1 MENKMSESD
10 VTFDEKHSASLFSNE
25 NLSTNLN
32 TDIANSDSDS
42 MSIYINEPELSDDI
56 PEWKGMSMNEIRKGC
71 GIYEYQEHPPIVS
84 SAKHTVLFRLPLSMH
99 EPPKPYPTHKI
110 DKWSH
115 GYVRL
120 PCSAHCFYPVE
131 QRSGDRNCRNRW
143 DMIQEALLRNILSS
157 QQLENAI
164 LSYNQIYAQRWN
176 FAALH
181 HFFSEV
187 LDPEET
193 AVFFKTL
200 MPKIIQLALQLPI
213 LLTGA
218 IPLLKRHTNS
228 FISLS
233 QLQVA
238 SLLANAFFCTFPRRN
253 SSNPQSE
260 YATYP
265 YINFNRLFAA
275 YSEEKH
281 NQCESVMEKIKCL
294 LHYFRRV
301 TAKAPEGVITIERRY
316 IPRENFP
323 KWNIQNQKLPPLHI
337 TSKGT
342 IENEGAGL
350 LQVDFANKY
359 VGGGV
364 LGLGCVQE
372 EIRFV
377 ICPELMVTMLVT
389 EELDDTE
396 ALIVSGIERY
406 SKYEGYSNTFKW
418 KGDFVDETPRD
429 DSCRRMTSIVAID
442 ALYFRQPLLQFKIDN
457 ITRELNK
464 AYVGFVG
471 SDIYKN
477 NLSAIATGNWG
488 CGAFRGN
495 PKLKVL
501 IQLMAAAVAGRSMV
515 YFTFGDT
522 LLRDDVAAM
531 YAHLVQHDIDIARL
545 YSMIS
550 EYHQESAASSDH
562 SDFYCFLYNKSRI
575 KPLNKYFPT
584 NSKNSLADIFAKD
597 MLSQRSK
604 NVALNKDVFNKHL
617 YEMTE
622 EEKIINWLASCDDDS
637 DDNAKLNTKNACNE
651 KTKSNLKEANNVI
664 ESLHFVN
671 DIGENKNQEDKVFGS
686 SPSGDMNEKF
696 WDILAFTQQVSRL
709 MVSEIRRRAS
719 NQSTE
724 TASCAIVKFLE
735 IENSEE
741 SSNGWML
748 LSALNL
754 LAAGDTSLI
763 QAMTAA
769 SVPSTLVKCLY
780 LFFDLPEMNE
790 EEADITDTNSE
801 FTPRE
806 RRILL
811 QKIFVQLLVRLC
823 SHPYP
828 AEELA
833 RKDDLTLLF
842 SAITSWCPQYNIMW
856 RKSAAEVLMTLSRH
870 GLTQNVVAYIHNKG
884 CIALCIDNMQRVPEL
899 APLEVVEMFVTV
911 FCFLKDSSEVSQ
923 TLLDDFRACQG
934 YIFLSEFLLKHAPSR
949 LEQDGRAEAQDA
961 IRNLVLMLASLT
973 MCGHTELKPS
983 QASMGSLFQMLGF
996 TLPQPSNRGG
1006 SVRNIQAFQVLQSV
1020 FIKSNSPLLCC
1031 TILDAISSVYHSD
1044 NANYFILEGQN
1055 TLSQFAE
1062 KIHLKNPEIQEKF
1075 FQLLEF
1081 IVFQLNFVPCKELIS
1096 LSILLKTNNS
1106 ISCCIMCMETLL
1118 NILRHNTIFKDVYRE
1133 VGMLE
1138 VFVTCLHRYATLLKD
1153 KQAAI
1158 DQGLEYTLCPEDERL
1173 GALVME
1179 ALTTLLASNV
1189 QNANV
1194 FRECGGARC
1203 AHNLVPYVDCRY
1215 QALGIVRELILSAG
1229 GDDDMA
1235 TLLGVMHSAPPNALI
1250 LKTHILKSLLA
1261 CLRESHRTRTVFRK
1275 VGGFVYVMSVL
1286 VSLESQLGSQRSEK
1300 SEPCNDFVQRTMQD
1314 ESQLLTLLHVVF
1326 HTISTAM
1333 RFEPANAKFF
1343 HHEICQSSLCD
1354 TLRLLGCFSTQTK
1367 ITEMDM
1373 IPTVNYH
1380 NMLVSL
1386 FTGSVLEPV
1395 FSDDMPKTLG
1405 YACLLLRLL
1414 YDVALDS
1421 FDKPNLANVGIRS
1434 PSHKQNSVEQQRS
1447 FDSPGSSK
1455 RCIINSLNLSPPAPE
1470 PIVVHPGIVVGM
1482 LHLLPSIS
1490 EPSNPQMALALQLY
1504 VAEIVKSLVR
1514 SERNQQVMCEAGMAG
1529 ELLSVGRIALQ
1540 DETHPLH
1547 QPLQYIIE
1555 RLAAQ
1560 SLEPRDLREFLR
1572 LGDPLCCISLD
1583 DIDQSKPRGG
1593 PVPLTR
1599 IKTLVSMTTPKDFRA
1614 HGSCTLPPFVEL
1626 DMSAEGF
1633 ACLYLPSVAPQSTTP
1648 PTVVSADNSVLG
1660 GIGSGDR
1667 LFPPQTGL
1675 TYSTWICVD
1684 KFSDPRTDPHCVRLL
1699 TLVRTPQSARDLIC
1713 LTAVLSARD
1722 KAIIVSTQETPIPQN
1737 TGEWEPEGTGECG
1750 ARVWCPDLLHE
1761 GQWHHIAIVLNRAV
1775 LKNSSFS
1782 LYLDGQHIHSQKLH
1796 YITQVP
1802 GGGAANLTVAS
1813 PVYGY
1818 IGTPPCWRR
1827 YSRLTWKQGPCHL
1840 VEEVFNSQNI
1850 ATLFKLGPHYMGS
1863 LQAPQ
1868 LSGPEALGP
1877 LVAEE
1882 KVVFGLNAKAMS
1894 QLTLAKI
1901 RKVYSRAD
1909 NKSIAKQLGMSS
1921 HENATPIRVLHN
1933 SAGHLSGPARA
1944 LGGVVVGYL
1953 GVRVFSPK
1961 PVATMID
1968 NVGGCSV
1975 LLGLIAMAQD
1985 VESLY
1990 AAVKALVCVVR
2001 SNQAAQQEMDRRR
2014 GYQTLAMLLRR
2025 KCPLLNSHILHLT
2038 FSLVGTVDSGR
2049 ETSAIPN
2056 VTAFQDLLCDLQVWH
2071 EAPGELLR
2079 SLLEHLY
2086 ELIAESSEKRTN
2098 LRLMRD
2104 LQLVHKLLHILSD
2117 VKLNSTRQILLAL
2130 LSILLSQ
2137 PRQADLLWFGQFIVA
2152 TLPQCSE
2159 KHLILRE
2166 GEGIKDG
2173 EGESILLRNRCLQL
2187 LHSLLF
2193 NGSKVNVNMC
2203 EEVAKVLGLDWVLL
2217 FLQSDLHSTTVV
2229 WGLRILVAICSV
2241 QSILQKFKEGTS
2253 NGGWLRHTDHN
2264 KMALALGCHQQMS
2277 TGEIKPSGLHV
2288 PGFQHLGWLLPQ
2300 HIDLVP
2306 ELYFLFIAL
2315 MMGQPVK
2322 LLPTDSK
2329 LDLDNVWS
2337 FMFGV
2342 PANHTLSSFTSRINL
2357 CPEAMVTLLAMVRT
2371 MLNSHSNNPEVLP
2384 AWLNDYPVTIIQFLF
2399 FLYRNFTDF
2408 MQVFMSAE
2416 VLGALAGTL
2425 FPKPVSSSQDSSGA
2439 STPADEQEPV
2449 LVRSPSKDV
2458 GLTNHPAKKFVMDF
2472 FKVIVVDSLSL
2483 PVTAKSPAIDLVLE
2497 AWPEHASTGQQM
2509 RYQTEVL
2516 SILMEHLL
2524 AADVLIGEQA
2534 ALPVVPGGSANNIT
2548 NNVCYVAARIVD
2560 KLWQGA
2566 LTKDPHEV
2574 FDFIVKLIGQAKRRP
2589 GAVSMEGLHHC
2600 LNRTI
2605 LFLLSRA
2612 TDSIADQMAVLE
2624 ALHKLTTH
2632 RLLVFGAGNHELE
2645 FIGCLT
2651 YCLLQ
2656 LTADIKIMLD
2666 TNMKTTWHVN
2676 PQVESSDDR
2685 LTSHQGH
2692 NLMAVAATRVW
2703 EELYV
2708 CKKPAI
2714 EEVFKMTLPA
2724 PVSNERAPELSVVRE
2739 QIHEAASKLWLN
2751 YVVSERRATYRAPW
2765 ELHNQIQSKIQKVT
2779 GGLTRL
2785 ASRTKVRKEE
2795 SVRVRLRLHQNTV
2808 AQWTEQHVALV
2819 RELAAV
2825 RRLQHQQTNLHT
2837 QRYVYQEWLQ
2847 TETELTRERGLW
2859 GPPTPTMLDKWML
2872 DMTEGPCRMRKKM
2885 MKNELF
2891 YIHYPYR
2898 PELEHPDNKQLK
2910 YKVATSMDSKEYYL
2924 KQLGNSSGMFE
2935 RERDPVIDDTP
2946 LNVNETSTESEP
2958 PMVPCTLERH
2968 ASEPDEA
2975 PEDNEQEEE
2984 NNQAVPDNQTLLRL
2998 LEEHEKISHMF
3009 RCARIQGL
3017 DTTEGLLLF
3026 GKEHFY
3032 VIDGFTLL
3040 KSREIRDIESLPEAY
3055 EPILPSPGSPRR
3067 SRAMRQCSKFNYEDI
3082 REVHKRRY
3090 LLQPMALEVFS
3101 GDGRN
3106 YLLAFPRKVRNKVY
3120 QRFMTFATAIA
3131 DNAQQSV
3138 AGQRRTANVEQATGL
3153 LSNLIGETSVTQRW
3167 VRGEISNFQYLMH
3180 LNTLAGRSYNDL
3192 MQYPIFPWI
3201 LADYDSEELDL
3212 IDSST
3217 FRDFSKPMGAQS
3229 PERLLQ
3235 FKKRYK
3241 EWDDPHGETP
3251 PYHYGTHYSSAM
3263 IVCSYLVRMEPF
3275 TQHFLRLQGGHFD
3288 LADRMFNSIKEAWL
3302 SASKHNMADV
3312 KELIPEFFYLPEF
3325 LNNSNHF
3332 DLGSKQSGVQLGDI
3346 VLPPWA
3352 KQDPREFIRVHR
3364 LALECDYVSQHLHQW
3379 IDLIFGCKQNGPA
3392 AVEAVNVFHH
3402 LFYEGNVDIYNIDD
3416 PLKKNATIGFINN
3429 FGQIPKQLFKK
3440 PHPAKKMTQRT
3451 SVIDPGPI
3459 TPGLSITTSDKL
3471 FFHNLDN
3478 LKPSLQPIKELKG
3491 PVGQILHVD
3500 KAVLAVEQNKTLI
3513 PPAYNKYVAW
3523 GFADHSL
3530 RIGNY
3535 DSDKAI
3541 FVGEALMQSSGEIVA
3556 CVCPSS
3562 KLIVTAG
3569 TSSVVTVWE
3578 YAKRQLSIKQC
3589 LYGHTDAVTCLS
3601 SSPAYNVIVSGS
3613 RDGTAII
3620 WDLSRCLFVRQLRG
3634 HAGPVAAVAI
3644 NELTGDI
3651 ATCAATWLH
3660 VWSINGEELA
3670 SVNTCVGRADRM
3682 QQILCVAFSQT
3693 HEWDSQNVIM
3703 TGSTDGVARMWS
3715 MDYVQV
3721 PAEEEKPE
3729 EVTVV
3734 EKEKN
3739 EKQSTEENQTETT
3752 MKRVQELVKQMSI
3765 SAEGSGILM
3774 KSGSE
3779 SSLSE
3784 TENAKEASRLHE
3796 EKEECSD
3803 NESSNGSSNKPSPQN
3818 NHASLVVLRRKS
3830 RGNPM
3835 FRKSEGGGRADS
3847 EGTQTSEST
3856 SNPGDSEGALRA
3868 SKSDTSLTDSFVMVS
3883 EADTKPRKINPQNIL
3898 RDGFKWQRQLVF
3910 RSKLTMHTAYDRKDN
3925 AEPASIA
3932 ALAVS
3937 RDHRTVY
3944 VGDTR
3949 GRVFSW
3955 SVCEQPGRTVADHWL
3970 KDEGADSC
3978 VGCGVRFNLYERRH
3992 HCRNCGQVFCSRCSR
4007 FESKISR
4014 LGILK
4019 PVRVCQGCYS
4029 SLRSQ
4034 SNSIES
4040 NI

>member
-1 MENKMSESD
+1 MNIMRKLRGGTSVGGMSSSGTAGLD
-10 VTFDEKHSASLFSNE
+10 DCAGGTNPQHTALGLMHLKKLFSE
-25 NLSTNLN
+25 YTH
-32 TDIANSDSDS
+32 
-42 MSIYINEPELSDDI
+42 PPHPLSDTERDD
-56 PEWKGMSMNEIRKGC
+56 KLYNM
-71 GIYEYQEHPPIVS
+71 
-84 SAKHTVLFRLPLSMH
+84 LPL
-99 EPPKPYPTHKI
+99 
-110 DKWSH
+110 
-115 GYVRL
+115 
-120 PCSAHCFYPVE
+120 
-131 QRSGDRNCRNRW
+131 
-143 DMIQEALLRNILSS
+143 
-157 QQLENAI
+157 
-164 LSYNQIYAQRWN
+164 
-176 FAALH
+176 
-181 HFFSEV
+181 
-187 LDPEET
+187 
-193 AVFFKTL
+193 
-200 MPKIIQLALQLPI
+200 
-213 LLTGA
+213 
-218 IPLLKRHTNS
+218 
-228 FISLS
+228 
-233 QLQVA
+233 
-238 SLLANAFFCTFPRRN
+238 FC
-253 SSNPQSE
+253 
-260 YATYP
+260 
-265 YINFNRLFAA
+265 
-275 YSEEKH
+275 
-281 NQCESVMEKIKCL
+281 
-294 LHYFRRV
+294 
-301 TAKAPEGVITIERRY
+301 
-316 IPRENFP
+316 
-323 KWNIQNQKLPPLHI
+323 
-337 TSKGT
+337 
-342 IENEGAGL
+342 
-350 LQVDFANKY
+350 
-359 VGGGV
+359 
-364 LGLGCVQE
+364 
-372 EIRFV
+372 
-377 ICPELMVTMLVT
+377 
-389 EELDDTE
+389 
-396 ALIVSGIERY
+396 
-406 SKYEGYSNTFKW
+406 
-418 KGDFVDETPRD
+418 
-429 DSCRRMTSIVAID
+429 
-442 ALYFRQPLLQFKIDN
+442 
-457 ITRELNK
+457 
-464 AYVGFVG
+464 
-471 SDIYKN
+471 
-477 NLSAIATGNWG
+477 
-488 CGAFRGN
+488 
-495 PKLKVL
+495 
-501 IQLMAAAVAGRSMV
+501 
-515 YFTFGDT
+515 
-522 LLRDDVAAM
+522 
-531 YAHLVQHDIDIARL
+531 
-545 YSMIS
+545 
-550 EYHQESAASSDH
+550 
-562 SDFYCFLYNKSRI
+562 
-575 KPLNKYFPT
+575 
-584 NSKNSLADIFAKD
+584 
-597 MLSQRSK
+597 
-604 NVALNKDVFNKHL
+604 
-617 YEMTE
+617 
-622 EEKIINWLASCDDDS
+622 
-637 DDNAKLNTKNACNE
+637 
-651 KTKSNLKEANNVI
+651 
-664 ESLHFVN
+664 
-671 DIGENKNQEDKVFGS
+671 KVFGS

-790 EEADITDTNSE
+790 EDADITDANSE

-899 APLEVVEMFVTV
+899 APLEVVEMFVTA

-949 LEQDGRAEAQDA
+949 LEQDNRAEAQDA

-1020 FIKSNSPLLCC
+1020 FVKSNSPLLCC

-1106 ISCCIMCMETLL
+1106 VSCSIMCMETLL

-1153 KQAAI
+1153 KQAAT
-1158 DQGLEYTLCPEDERL
+1158 DQGLEYTICPEDERL

-1286 VSLESQLGSQRSEK
+1286 VSLENQLGPQRSEK
-1300 SEPCNDFVQRTMQD
+1300 NEPCNDIIQRTMQD

-1373 IPTVNYH
+1373 IPTMNYH
-1380 NMLVSL
+1380 NMLISL
-1386 FTGSVLEPV
+1386 FTGSILEPV
-1395 FSDDMPKTLG
+1395 FPDNMPKTLG

-1434 PSHKQNSVEQQRS
+1434 PSHKQNSMEVYSSYQSITNLSFKNGNYGCAFQQKS
-1447 FDSPGSSK
+1447 FDSPGSGK
-1455 RCIINSLNLSPPAPE
+1455 RYIINSLNLSPPAPE

-1504 VAEIVKSLVR
+1504 VAEIIKSLVR

-1540 DETHPLH
+1540 DEAHPLH

-1583 DIDQSKPRGG
+1583 DIEPNKFRGG

-1850 ATLFKLGPHYMGS
+1850 ATLFRLGPHYMGS

-1868 LSGPEALGP
+1868 LSGPESLAP

-2117 VKLNSTRQILLAL
+2117 VKLSSTRQILLAL

-2152 TLPQCSE
+2152 TLPLCSE

-2166 GEGIKDG
+2166 GEGTKDG

-2217 FLQSDLHSTTVV
+2217 FLQSDLHSTTVI
-2229 WGLRILVAICSV
+2229 WGLRILVAMCSV

-2329 LDLDNVWS
+2329 LDLDNVWN

-2342 PANHTLSSFTSRINL
+2342 PANHTLSSFASRINL

-2371 MLNSHSNNPEVLP
+2371 MLNNHSNNPEVLP

-2425 FPKPVSSSQDSSGA
+2425 FPKPASSSQDSSGA

-2483 PVTAKSPAIDLVLE
+2483 PVTTKSPAIDLVLE

-2548 NNVCYVAARIVD
+2548 HNVCYVAARIVD

-2600 LNRTI
+2600 LNRII

-2685 LTSHQGH
+2685 LMSHQGH

-2714 EEVFKMTLPA
+2714 EEVFKVTLSP
-2724 PVSNERAPELSVVRE
+2724 PVGNERAPELPVVRE
-2739 QIHEAASKLWLN
+2739 QVHEAASKLWLN
-2751 YVVSERRATYRAPW
+2751 YVVSERRASYRVPW

-2859 GPPTPTMLDKWML
+2859 GPPTPTILDKWML

-2898 PELEHPDNKQLK
+2898 PELEHPDNLK

-2924 KQLGNSSGMFE
+2924 KQVNNSSGMFE

-2984 NNQAVPDNQTLLRL
+2984 NNQTVPDNQTLIRL

-3040 KSREIRDIESLPEAY
+3040 KSREIRDIESLPDAY

-3131 DNAQQSV
+3131 DSAQQSV

-3212 IDSST
+3212 TDSST

-3325 LNNSNHF
+3325 LVNSNQF

-3379 IDLIFGCKQNGPA
+3379 IDLIFGCKQNGPG

-3513 PPAYNKYVAW
+3513 PPSYNKYVAW

-3541 FVGEALMQSSGEIVA
+3541 FVGEAMMQSSGEIVA

-3562 KLIVTAG
+3562 KLIITAG

-3721 PAEEEKPE
+3721 PSEEEKPE
-3729 EVTVV
+3729 EVTTA
-3734 EKEKN
+3734 KEKN
-3739 EKQSTEENQTETT
+3739 EKQSTEGNQTETK
-3752 MKRVQELVKQMSI
+3752 KRVQELVKQMSI
-3765 SAEGSGILM
+3765 SAEGSGALM

-3784 TENAKEASRLHE
+3784 AENPKEASRLHE

-3847 EGTQTSEST
+3847 EGTQTSESV
-3856 SNPGDSEGALRA
+3856 SNPGDSEGALRT
-3868 SKSDTSLTDSFVMVS
+3868 SKSDTSLTDSFVMVT

-3925 AEPASIA
+3925 AEPASIT

-3978 VGCGVRFNLYERRH
+3978 AGCGVRFNLYERRH

-4034 SNSIES
+4034 SNSTES
-4040 NI
+4040 NT

>member
-1 MENKMSESD
+1 MNIMRKLRGGSGAMGTSGTSSMD
-10 VTFDEKHSASLFSNE
+10 DCSNGANNPQHTALGLMHLKKLFS
-25 NLSTNLN
+25 
-32 TDIANSDSDS
+32 
-42 MSIYINEPELSDDI
+42 
-56 PEWKGMSMNEIRKGC
+56 
-71 GIYEYQEHPPIVS
+71 EYQHPVNPLNDVERDD
-84 SAKHTVLFRLPLSMH
+84 KLYNMLPL
-99 EPPKPYPTHKI
+99 
-110 DKWSH
+110 
-115 GYVRL
+115 
-120 PCSAHCFYPVE
+120 
-131 QRSGDRNCRNRW
+131 
-143 DMIQEALLRNILSS
+143 
-157 QQLENAI
+157 
-164 LSYNQIYAQRWN
+164 
-176 FAALH
+176 
-181 HFFSEV
+181 
-187 LDPEET
+187 
-193 AVFFKTL
+193 
-200 MPKIIQLALQLPI
+200 
-213 LLTGA
+213 
-218 IPLLKRHTNS
+218 
-228 FISLS
+228 
-233 QLQVA
+233 
-238 SLLANAFFCTFPRRN
+238 FC
-253 SSNPQSE
+253 
-260 YATYP
+260 
-265 YINFNRLFAA
+265 
-275 YSEEKH
+275 
-281 NQCESVMEKIKCL
+281 
-294 LHYFRRV
+294 
-301 TAKAPEGVITIERRY
+301 
-316 IPRENFP
+316 
-323 KWNIQNQKLPPLHI
+323 
-337 TSKGT
+337 
-342 IENEGAGL
+342 
-350 LQVDFANKY
+350 
-359 VGGGV
+359 
-364 LGLGCVQE
+364 
-372 EIRFV
+372 
-377 ICPELMVTMLVT
+377 
-389 EELDDTE
+389 
-396 ALIVSGIERY
+396 
-406 SKYEGYSNTFKW
+406 
-418 KGDFVDETPRD
+418 
-429 DSCRRMTSIVAID
+429 
-442 ALYFRQPLLQFKIDN
+442 
-457 ITRELNK
+457 
-464 AYVGFVG
+464 
-471 SDIYKN
+471 
-477 NLSAIATGNWG
+477 
-488 CGAFRGN
+488 
-495 PKLKVL
+495 
-501 IQLMAAAVAGRSMV
+501 
-515 YFTFGDT
+515 
-522 LLRDDVAAM
+522 
-531 YAHLVQHDIDIARL
+531 
-545 YSMIS
+545 
-550 EYHQESAASSDH
+550 
-562 SDFYCFLYNKSRI
+562 
-575 KPLNKYFPT
+575 
-584 NSKNSLADIFAKD
+584 
-597 MLSQRSK
+597 
-604 NVALNKDVFNKHL
+604 
-617 YEMTE
+617 
-622 EEKIINWLASCDDDS
+622 
-637 DDNAKLNTKNACNE
+637 
-651 KTKSNLKEANNVI
+651 
-664 ESLHFVN
+664 
-671 DIGENKNQEDKVFGS
+671 KVFGS
-686 SPSGDMNEKF
+686 SPSTDMNEKF
-696 WDILAFTQQVSRL
+696 WDILAFTQQVSKL
-709 MVSEIRRRAS
+709 MVTEIRRRAS

-735 IENSEE
+735 IENNEE

-763 QAMTAA
+763 QAMTTV

-780 LFFDLPEMNE
+780 LFFDLPEMSDA
-790 EEADITDTNSE
+790 EADATDVNSE

-811 QKIFVQLLVRLC
+811 QKIFVQVLVRLC

-842 SAITSWCPQYNIMW
+842 SAITTWCPQYNVMW

-899 APLEVVEMFVTV
+899 APLEIVEMFVTV

-923 TLLDDFRACQG
+923 TLLDDFRTCQG
-934 YIFLSEFLLKHAPSR
+934 YIFLSEFLLKNASSR
-949 LEQDGRAEAQDA
+949 LEQDDKIEAQDA

-983 QASMGSLFQMLGF
+983 QASMGSLFQILGF

-1020 FIKSNSPLLCC
+1020 FIKSNSSLLCC

-1062 KIHLKNPEIQEKF
+1062 KIHIKNPEIQKKF

-1081 IVFQLNFVPCKELIS
+1081 IVYQLNFVPCKELIS
-1096 LSILLKTNNS
+1096 LSLLLKSNNS
-1106 ISCCIMCMETLL
+1106 IDCCIMCMETLI
-1118 NILRHNTIFKDVYRE
+1118 NILKHNIIFKDVYRE
-1133 VGMLE
+1133 VGLLE
-1138 VFVTCLHRYATLLKD
+1138 VFVTCLQRYATLLKD
-1153 KQAAI
+1153 KKSAI
-1158 DQGLEYTLCPEDERL
+1158 DNNIDFIICNKDINMGV
-1173 GALVME
+1173 LVMD
-1179 ALTTLLASNV
+1179 ALTILLAGNV

-1194 FRECGGARC
+1194 FRECTGARC
-1203 AHNLVPYVDCRY
+1203 AHNLVPFIDCRIN
-1215 QALGIVRELILSAG
+1215 ALGIVRELILSAG

-1235 TLLGVMHSAPPNALI
+1235 TLFGIMHSASSNEIL
-1250 LKTHILKSLLA
+1250 LKTHILKTLLS

-1286 VSLESQLGSQRSEK
+1286 VSLEGLLGNNNNNKK
-1300 SEPCNDFVQRTMQD
+1300 SESESESSPTSSSFNNDMITTQNRSQQD
-1314 ESQLLTLLHVVF
+1314 EQQLLTLLHVVF
-1326 HTISTAM
+1326 YTITTAM

-1343 HHEICQSSLCD
+1343 HLEICQSSLCD
-1354 TLRLLGCFSTQTK
+1354 TLRLLGCFNSQLTLNEMNLNTSTSSTS
-1367 ITEMDM
+1367 T
-1373 IPTVNYH
+1373 NYH
-1380 NMLVSL
+1380 NILHD
-1386 FTGSVLEPV
+1386 FFNGNVLEPNYPT
-1395 FSDDMPKTLG
+1395 DMPKNLA
-1405 YACLLLRLL
+1405 YSCILLRLL
-1414 YDVALDS
+1414 YDVALDA
-1421 FDKPNLANVGIRS
+1421 FDKPNYPSINTKS
-1434 PSHKQNSVEQQRS
+1434 PSHKQSS
-1447 FDSPGSSK
+1447 FDNQKSLDSPNSGK
-1455 RCIINSLNLSPPAPE
+1455 RSTVNSLNLNPPIPE
-1470 PIVVHPGIVVGM
+1470 PVIVHPGIVIGM
-1482 LHLLPSIS
+1482 LHLVPSIYDNKNS
-1490 EPSNPQMALALQLY
+1490 EYSIALQIY
-1504 VAEIVKSLVR
+1504 IAEVIKSLVR
-1514 SERNQQVMCEAGMAG
+1514 SERNQQVMCDTGMAG
-1529 ELLSVGRIALQ
+1529 ELLLMGRIALQ

-1547 QPLQYIIE
+1547 SPFQYIIE

-1560 SLEPRDLREFLR
+1560 SLEPKDLREFMR

-1583 DIDQSKPRGG
+1583 EIDQNKSRGG

-1599 IKTLVSMTTPKDFRA
+1599 IKTLVSMTTPKDFRS
-1614 HGSCTLPPFVEL
+1614 HGSCTLPPFVEF

-1633 ACLYLPSVAPQSTTP
+1633 ACLYLPSIAPTSTTP
-1648 PTVVSADNSVLG
+1648 PTVVSSDNSVLG
-1660 GIGSGDR
+1660 GIGTGDR

-1675 TYSTWICVD
+1675 TYSTWICID
-1684 KFSDPRTDPHCVRLL
+1684 RFCDPRNDPHCVRLL
-1699 TLVRTPQSARDLIC
+1699 TLIRTPINGGKDIIC
-1713 LTAVLSARD
+1713 FSAVLSARD
-1722 KAIIVSTQETPIPQN
+1722 KAIIVSTQETTMLQSV
-1737 TGEWEPEGTGECG
+1737 GEWEPDGIGESG

-1782 LYLDGQHIHSQKLH
+1782 LYLDGQHIQSQKLH
-1796 YITQVP
+1796 YITQTP
-1802 GGGAANLTVAS
+1802 GGGGANLTIAS

-1818 IGTPPCWRR
+1818 IGTPPCWRK

-1850 ATLFKLGPHYMGS
+1850 LTLFKLGPHYMGS
-1863 LQAPQ
+1863 MQAPQ
-1868 LSGPEALGP
+1868 FIGPEPYPSL
-1877 LVAEE
+1877 LAEE

-1953 GVRVFSPK
+1953 GVRVFNPR
-1961 PVATMID
+1961 PVATTID

-2086 ELIAESSEKRTN
+2086 ELVAESNEKRTN

-2104 LQLVHKLLHILSD
+2104 LQLVNKLLNILGD
-2117 VKLNSTRQILLAL
+2117 VKQNSTRQVLLAL
-2130 LSILLSQ
+2130 LSILLGQ
-2137 PRQADLLWFGQFIVA
+2137 PRQSDLLWFGQFIVA
-2152 TLPQCSE
+2152 TLPINSE

-2166 GEGIKDG
+2166 NDG
-2173 EGESILLRNRCLQL
+2173 PLMKESEGEMILLRNRCLQL
-2187 LHSLLF
+2187 FHSLLF
-2193 NGSKVNVNMC
+2193 NGSKINPTMC
-2203 EEVAKVLGLDWVLL
+2203 DELSKVLGLDWILL
-2217 FLQSDLHSTTVV
+2217 FLQSGLHSTTVV
-2229 WGLRILVAICSV
+2229 WGLRILVAVCSV
-2241 QSILQKFKEGTS
+2241 QSVLQKFKDGTS
-2253 NGGWLRHTDHN
+2253 NCGWLRHTDNN
-2264 KMALALGCHQQMS
+2264 KMAMALGCNQQTS
-2277 TGEIKPSGLHV
+2277 SNTGEIKPIGLAV

-2300 HIDLVP
+2300 HVDLVP
-2306 ELYFLFIAL
+2306 DIYFLFIAM
-2315 MMGQPVK
+2315 MMGQPIK
-2322 LLPTDSK
+2322 LLPADTK
-2329 LDLDNVWS
+2329 LDLDNVWN

-2342 PANHTLSSFTSRINL
+2342 PANNSLASFAGKIII
-2357 CPEAMVTLLAMVRT
+2357 CPEAVVTLLLMVRT
-2371 MLNSHSNNPEVLP
+2371 MLNMYTNNPDSLP
-2384 AWLNDYPVTIIQFLF
+2384 DWLIDYPVTIIQFLF
-2399 FLYRNFTDF
+2399 FIYHNFTDF
-2408 MQVFMSAE
+2408 MQVFMSGD

-2425 FPKPVSSSQDSSGA
+2425 FPKQINDSQDSSGA
-2439 STPADEQEPV
+2439 STPGDEQEPV
-2449 LVRSPSKDV
+2449 LVRSPSKDI
-2458 GLTNHPAKKFVMDF
+2458 GLTNHSAKKFVLDF
-2472 FKVIVVDSLSL
+2472 LRVITVDSLSL
-2483 PVTAKSPAIDLVLE
+2483 QVTGKTPPVIDLILE
-2497 AWPEHASTGQQM
+2497 AWPEHASNGQQTH
-2509 RYQTEVL
+2509 YQTEIL

-2534 ALPVVPGGSANNIT
+2534 ALPVVPGGSTNNIT
-2548 NNVCYVAARIVD
+2548 NNVCYLAARIVD
-2560 KLWQGA
+2560 KLWQGS
-2566 LTKDPHEV
+2566 LTKDPHEI
-2574 FDFIVKLIGQAKRRP
+2574 FDFIIKLIGQAKRRSA
-2589 GAVSMEGLHHC
+2589 AVSLEGLYHC
-2600 LNRTI
+2600 LNRTT
-2605 LFLLSRA
+2605 LFLLSRS
-2612 TDSIADQMAVLE
+2612 TDTITDQMTVLE

-2632 RLLVFGAGNHELE
+2632 RLIVFGAGNHELE
-2645 FIGCLT
+2645 YISCLT

-2666 TNMKTTWHVN
+2666 TNIKTTWHVN
-2676 PQVESSDDR
+2676 PQIETNDDR
-2685 LTSHQGH
+2685 LQSHQGH

-2714 EEVFKMTLPA
+2714 EEVFKITLPL
-2724 PVSNERAPELSVVRE
+2724 PTGNERAPDLTVVRE
-2739 QIHEAASKLWLN
+2739 LVHEQAARLWLN
-2751 YVVSERRATYRAPW
+2751 YVVLERKASYRVPW
-2765 ELHNQIQSKIQKVT
+2765 EFHSQIQSKIQKVT

-2795 SVRVRLRLHQNTV
+2795 SVKPRLRLHYNTV
-2808 AQWTEQHVALV
+2808 IQWTEQHISLV
-2819 RELAAV
+2819 RELSIT
-2825 RRLQHQQTNLHT
+2825 RKLQYQQIYQHT

-2859 GPPTPTMLDKWML
+2859 GPPIPTILDKWML

-2898 PELEHPDNKQLK
+2898 PELDNPDNKQLK
-2910 YKVATSMDSKEYYL
+2910 YKVATSNDSKEYYL
-2924 KQLGNSSGMFE
+2924 KQLNNSSGMFE
-2935 RERDPVIDDTP
+2935 REKDSVIDDSP
-2946 LNVNETSTESEP
+2946 LNINDTSIDNNEP
-2958 PMVPCTLERH
+2958 PIVTTCTLERH
-2968 ASEPDEA
+2968 ASEPDENT
-2975 PEDNEQEEE
+2975 EDIEQEEE
-2984 NNQAVPDNQTLLRL
+2984 SNQAVPDNQTLLRL

-3009 RCARIQGL
+3009 RVARIQGL

-3040 KSREIRDIESLPEAY
+3040 KTREIRDIESVPDTY
-3055 EPILPSPGSPRR
+3055 EPILPAPGSPRR

-3106 YLLAFPRKVRNKVY
+3106 YLLAFPRKIRNKIY
-3120 QRFMTFATAIA
+3120 QRFMTFATSISDSAH
-3131 DNAQQSV
+3131 QSV
-3138 AGQRRTANVEQATGL
+3138 AGQKRTANVEQATGL

-3201 LADYDSEELDL
+3201 LADYDSEELDFNEP
-3212 IDSST
+3212 ST
-3217 FRDFSKPMGAQS
+3217 FRDFTKPMGAQS

-3288 LADRMFNSIKEAWL
+3288 LADRMFNSIKEAWN
-3302 SASKHNMADV
+3302 SASRHNMADV

-3325 LNNSNHF
+3325 LINSNQF
-3332 DLGSKQSGVQLGDI
+3332 DLGSKQSGVQLGDV
-3346 VLPPWA
+3346 VLPTWA

-3364 LALECDYVSQHLHQW
+3364 LALECDYVSQNLHHW
-3379 IDLIFGCKQNGPA
+3379 IDLIFGCKQNGQS
-3392 AVEAVNVFHH
+3392 AVDAVNVFHH
-3402 LFYEGNVDIYNIDD
+3402 LFYEGNVDIYTIDD

-3440 PHPAKKMTQRT
+3440 SHPCKKMNQRI
-3451 SVIDPGPI
+3451 SVIDPGPMV
-3459 TPGLSITTSDKL
+3459 THGLSITSTDKL

-3500 KAVLAVEQNKTLI
+3500 KTVLSVEQNKTLI
-3513 PPAYNKYVAW
+3513 PPSFNKYVAW

-3535 DSDKAI
+3535 DSEKAI
-3541 FVGEALMQSSGEIVA
+3541 FVCEGMMQSSGEIVS

-3562 KLIVTAG
+3562 KLIITAG
-3569 TSSVVTVWE
+3569 TNSVVTIWE
-3578 YAKRQLSIKQC
+3578 YSKRQLSIKQC
-3589 LYGHTDAVTCLS
+3589 LYGHTEAVTCLA

-3634 HAGPVAAVAI
+3634 HAGPVAAVTI
-3644 NELTGDI
+3644 NDLTGDI

-3660 VWSINGEELA
+3660 VWSINGDELA
-3670 SVNTCVGRADRM
+3670 CVNTCVGRADRM
-3682 QQILCVAFSQT
+3682 QQILCVSFSQT

-3721 PAEEEKPE
+3721 PATTTSSTTADDDDGNGDKTNETNGKLKKQNNTEDRSEK
-3729 EVTVV
+3729 T
-3734 EKEKN
+3734 K
-3739 EKQSTEENQTETT
+3739 
-3752 MKRVQELVKQMSI
+3752 KRVHELVKQMSI
-3765 SAEGSGILM
+3765 SVEETNSMM
-3774 KSGSE
+3774 KCGSE
-3779 SSLSE
+3779 SSLSDAEISKE
-3784 TENAKEASRLHE
+3784 TLRLHE
-3796 EKEECSD
+3796 DKEECSD
-3803 NESSNGSSNKPSPQN
+3803 NESSNGSIEKLSSKNSSQ
-3818 NHASLVVLRRKS
+3818 SQSQSSGVVLRRKS
-3830 RGNPM
+3830 RCNPL
-3835 FRKSEGGGRADS
+3835 FRKSEGGGIVGRADS
-3847 EGTQTSEST
+3847 ENTQQSESQCST
-3856 SNPGDSEGALRA
+3856 FDTDSALRT
-3868 SKSDTSLTDSFVMVS
+3868 SKSDTSLTDSFVMVNES
-3883 EADTKPRKINPQNIL
+3883 DTKPKKINLQNVL

-3925 AEPASIA
+3925 AEPASIT

-3937 RDHRTVY
+3937 RDHRIIY

-3970 KDEGADSC
+3970 KDEGVDSC
-3978 VGCGVRFNLYERRH
+3978 VGCGVRFNIYERRH
-3992 HCRNCGQVFCSRCSR
+3992 HCRNCGQVFCSKCSR

-4019 PVRVCQGCYS
+4019 PVRVCQGCHS
-4029 SLRSQ
+4029 TLKSQ
-4034 SNSIES
+4034 SSTES
-4040 NI
+4040 NN

>member
-1 MENKMSESD
+1 MNIMRKLRGSNSVAGVGSGGGGSTDDGAGGTNPQHTALGLMHL
-10 VTFDEKHSASLFSNE
+10 KKLFSE
-25 NLSTNLN
+25 YTH
-32 TDIANSDSDS
+32 
-42 MSIYINEPELSDDI
+42 PPHPLSDAERDD
-56 PEWKGMSMNEIRKGC
+56 KLYNM
-71 GIYEYQEHPPIVS
+71 
-84 SAKHTVLFRLPLSMH
+84 LPL
-99 EPPKPYPTHKI
+99 
-110 DKWSH
+110 
-115 GYVRL
+115 
-120 PCSAHCFYPVE
+120 
-131 QRSGDRNCRNRW
+131 
-143 DMIQEALLRNILSS
+143 
-157 QQLENAI
+157 
-164 LSYNQIYAQRWN
+164 
-176 FAALH
+176 
-181 HFFSEV
+181 
-187 LDPEET
+187 
-193 AVFFKTL
+193 
-200 MPKIIQLALQLPI
+200 
-213 LLTGA
+213 
-218 IPLLKRHTNS
+218 
-228 FISLS
+228 
-233 QLQVA
+233 
-238 SLLANAFFCTFPRRN
+238 FC
-253 SSNPQSE
+253 
-260 YATYP
+260 
-265 YINFNRLFAA
+265 
-275 YSEEKH
+275 
-281 NQCESVMEKIKCL
+281 
-294 LHYFRRV
+294 
-301 TAKAPEGVITIERRY
+301 
-316 IPRENFP
+316 
-323 KWNIQNQKLPPLHI
+323 
-337 TSKGT
+337 
-342 IENEGAGL
+342 
-350 LQVDFANKY
+350 
-359 VGGGV
+359 
-364 LGLGCVQE
+364 
-372 EIRFV
+372 
-377 ICPELMVTMLVT
+377 
-389 EELDDTE
+389 
-396 ALIVSGIERY
+396 
-406 SKYEGYSNTFKW
+406 
-418 KGDFVDETPRD
+418 
-429 DSCRRMTSIVAID
+429 
-442 ALYFRQPLLQFKIDN
+442 
-457 ITRELNK
+457 
-464 AYVGFVG
+464 
-471 SDIYKN
+471 
-477 NLSAIATGNWG
+477 
-488 CGAFRGN
+488 
-495 PKLKVL
+495 
-501 IQLMAAAVAGRSMV
+501 
-515 YFTFGDT
+515 
-522 LLRDDVAAM
+522 
-531 YAHLVQHDIDIARL
+531 
-545 YSMIS
+545 
-550 EYHQESAASSDH
+550 
-562 SDFYCFLYNKSRI
+562 
-575 KPLNKYFPT
+575 
-584 NSKNSLADIFAKD
+584 
-597 MLSQRSK
+597 
-604 NVALNKDVFNKHL
+604 
-617 YEMTE
+617 
-622 EEKIINWLASCDDDS
+622 
-637 DDNAKLNTKNACNE
+637 
-651 KTKSNLKEANNVI
+651 
-664 ESLHFVN
+664 
-671 DIGENKNQEDKVFGS
+671 KVFGS

-696 WDILAFTQQVSRL
+696 WDILAFSQQVSKL

-763 QAMTAA
+763 QVMTTA

-790 EEADITDTNSE
+790 VEADVADANSE

-811 QKIFVQLLVRLC
+811 QKIFVQVLVRLC

-842 SAITSWCPQYNIMW
+842 SAITSWCPQYNVMW

-884 CIALCIDNMQRVPEL
+884 CIALCIENMQRVPEL

-1020 FIKSNSPLLCC
+1020 FVKSNSPLLCC

-1096 LSILLKTNNS
+1096 LSILLKSNNS
-1106 ISCCIMCMETLL
+1106 VSCSIMCMETLL
-1118 NILRHNTIFKDVYRE
+1118 NILRHNTIFREVYRE

-1153 KQAAI
+1153 KQVAE
-1158 DQGLEYTLCPEDERL
+1158 DQGLEYKMCPDQERL
-1173 GALVME
+1173 GALIME
-1179 ALTTLLASNV
+1179 GLTTLLAGNV

-1203 AHNLVPYVDCRY
+1203 SHNLVPYNDCRH
-1215 QALGIVRELILSAG
+1215 QALGIVRELVISTG

-1235 TLLGVMHSAPPNALI
+1235 TLLGVMHSALPNALV

-1286 VSLESQLGSQRSEK
+1286 VSLEGRLGARPVENN
-1300 SEPCNDFVQRTMQD
+1300 EPCNEVSQQTFRD
-1314 ESQLLTLLHVVF
+1314 ESPLLTLLHVVF

-1354 TLRLLGCFSTQTK
+1354 TLRLLGCFSSETK
-1367 ITEMDM
+1367 LTNSDVVL
-1373 IPTVNYH
+1373 TSNHH
-1380 NMLVSL
+1380 NVLHLL
-1386 FTGSVLEPV
+1386 FTSNVLDPAFPSE
-1395 FSDDMPKTLG
+1395 MPKALG
-1405 YACLLLRLL
+1405 YACLLMRLL
-1414 YDVALDS
+1414 YDVALDA
-1421 FDKPNLANVGIRS
+1421 FDKPNMTGVGVRS
-1434 PSHKQNSVEQQRS
+1434 PSHRHVNIEHQKSL
-1447 FDSPGSSK
+1447 DSPGSGK
-1455 RCIINSLNLSPPAPE
+1455 RSTVNSLNLNPPTPE
-1470 PIVVHPGIVVGM
+1470 PIVIHPGIVVGM
-1482 LHLLPSIS
+1482 LHLLPSITD
-1490 EPSNPQMALALQLY
+1490 ETEEQVALALQLY
-1504 VAEIVKSLVR
+1504 IAEVIKSLVR

-1529 ELLSVGRIALQ
+1529 ELLAMGKVALQ

-1560 SLEPRDLREFLR
+1560 SLEPTDLREFLR

-1583 DIDQSKPRGG
+1583 DIELNKPKPGG

-1648 PTVVSADNSVLG
+1648 PTVVTADNSVLG

-1675 TYSTWICVD
+1675 TFSTWICVD

-1699 TLVRTPQSARDLIC
+1699 TLVRSPQSSRDLIC

-1722 KAIIVSTQETPIPQN
+1722 KAIIVSTHETPLPQN
-1737 TGEWEPEGTGECG
+1737 VGEWEPEVTGEYG

-1796 YITQVP
+1796 YISQTP

-1840 VEEVFNSQNI
+1840 VEEVFNAQNI
-1850 ATLFKLGPHYMGS
+1850 AILFKLGPHYMGS

-1868 LSGPEALGP
+1868 LLGPEPLPA

-1953 GVRVFSPK
+1953 GVRVFSPR

-2056 VTAFQDLLCDLQVWH
+2056 LTAFQDLLCDLEVWH

-2098 LRLMRD
+2098 LRIMRD

-2117 VKLNSTRQILLAL
+2117 VKQNTTRQVLLAL
-2130 LSILLSQ
+2130 LSILLAQ

-2152 TLPQCSE
+2152 TLPVGAE
-2159 KHLILRE
+2159 KHLVLRE
-2166 GEGIKDG
+2166 GDNGKEG
-2173 EGESILLRNRCLQL
+2173 EGENILLRNRCLQL

-2193 NGSKVNVNMC
+2193 NGLKVTNSMC
-2203 EEVAKVLGLDWVLL
+2203 EDVAKVLGLDWVLL
-2217 FLQSDLHSTTVV
+2217 FLQSGLHSTTVV
-2229 WGLRILVAICSV
+2229 WGLRILVALTSV
-2241 QSILQKFKEGTS
+2241 QPILQKFKDGTS

-2264 KMALALGCHQQMS
+2264 RMALALGCHQQMAS
-2277 TGEIKPSGLHV
+2277 GDIKSVGLNV

-2300 HIDLVP
+2300 HVDLVP

-2322 LLPTDSK
+2322 LLPADSK

-2342 PANHTLSSFTSRINL
+2342 PANHSLSMLSVKVNL
-2357 CPEAMVTLLAMVRT
+2357 CPEAVVALLAMVRT
-2371 MLNSHSNNPEVLP
+2371 MLNNHLNGSEMLPE
-2384 AWLNDYPVTIIQFLF
+2384 WLNDYPVTIIQFLF
-2399 FLYRNFTDF
+2399 FLYHNFTDF
-2408 MQVFMSAE
+2408 MQVFMTAE

-2425 FPKPVSSSQDSSGA
+2425 FPKPSSCSQDSSGA
-2439 STPADEQEPV
+2439 STPADEEPV
-2449 LVRSPSKDV
+2449 LVRSPSKDI
-2458 GLTNHPAKKFVMDF
+2458 GLTNHLAKKFVMDF
-2472 FKVIVVDSLSL
+2472 LRVIIVDSLSL
-2483 PVTAKSPAIDLVLE
+2483 PVNAKAPPSIDLVLE
-2497 AWPEHASTGQQM
+2497 AWPEHASTSQQT

-2548 NNVCYVAARIVD
+2548 SNVCYVAARIVD

-2624 ALHKLTTH
+2624 ALHKLTNH

-2656 LTADIKIMLD
+2656 LTADMKIMLD

-2676 PQVESSDDR
+2676 PQVEASDDR

-2692 NLMAVAATRVW
+2692 NLMAVAAMRVW

-2714 EEVFKMTLPA
+2714 EEVFKVTLIP
-2724 PVSNERAPELSVVRE
+2724 PSGNERAPDLAIVRD
-2739 QIHEAASKLWLN
+2739 QVSEAATKLWLN
-2751 YVVSERRATYRAPW
+2751 YVDLERKASYRVPW

-2795 SVRVRLRLHQNTV
+2795 SVRVRVRLHQNTV

-2819 RELAAV
+2819 RELAAS
-2825 RRLQHQQTNLHT
+2825 RRLQHQHTNQHT

-2859 GPPTPTMLDKWML
+2859 GPPTSTRLDKWML

-2885 MKNELF
+2885 MKNDLF

-2898 PELEHPDNKQLK
+2898 PELDHPDNKQLK
-2910 YKVATSMDSKEYYL
+2910 YKVATSMDSKDYYL
-2924 KQLGNSSGMFE
+2924 KQLGNSAGMFE

-2946 LNVNETSTESEP
+2946 LNMNDTSAESV

-2975 PEDNEQEEE
+2975 PEDIEQEEE
-2984 NNQAVPDNQTLLRL
+2984 NNQTVPDNQTLLRL

-3131 DNAQQSV
+3131 DSAQQSV
-3138 AGQRRTANVEQATGL
+3138 AGQKRTANVEQATGL

-3212 IDSST
+3212 SDPAT
-3217 FRDFSKPMGAQS
+3217 FRDFGRPMGAQS

-3288 LADRMFNSIKEAWL
+3288 LADRMFNSVKEAWL

-3325 LNNSNHF
+3325 LINSNNF

-3364 LALECDYVSQHLHQW
+3364 LALECDYISQHLHQW
-3379 IDLIFGCKQNGPA
+3379 IDLIFGYKQNGQS
-3392 AVEAVNVFHH
+3392 AVDAVNVFHH

-3451 SVIDPGPI
+3451 SVVDPGPI
-3459 TPGLSITTSDKL
+3459 TPGLSITTSDRL

-3491 PVGQILHVD
+3491 PVGQILHLD

-3513 PPAYNKYVAW
+3513 PPSYNKYVAW

-3541 FVGEALMQSSGEIVA
+3541 FVCEAMMQSSGEIVS

-3562 KLIVTAG
+3562 KQIVTAG

-3578 YAKRQLSIKQC
+3578 YAKRQLAIKQC
-3589 LYGHTDAVTCLS
+3589 LYGHTDAVTCLA

-3644 NELTGDI
+3644 NDLTGDI

-3721 PAEEEKPE
+3721 PAEDEKAEESDAKAD
-3729 EVTVV
+3729 V
-3734 EKEKN
+3734 EAVSTNVKN
-3739 EKQSTEENQTETT
+3739 DSENTK
-3752 MKRVQELVKQMSI
+3752 KRVHDLVKQISMSTE
-3765 SAEGSGILM
+3765 SSGMLV

-3803 NESSNGSSNKPSPQN
+3803 NESSNGSSNKPIHQS
-3818 NHASLVVLRRKS
+3818 NHAATVVLRRKS
-3830 RGNPM
+3830 RCNPM

-3847 EGTQTSEST
+3847 EGAQISESVVGA
-3856 SNPGDSEGALRA
+3856 GDATEGALRA
-3868 SKSDTSLTDSFVMVS
+3868 SKSDTSLTDSFVMVT
-3883 EADTKPRKINPQNIL
+3883 EADTKPKKINPQNIL
-3898 RDGFKWQRQLVF
+3898 REGFKWQRQLVF

-3925 AEPASIA
+3925 AEPASIT

-3937 RDHRTVY
+3937 RDHRAVY

-3978 VGCGVRFNLYERRH
+3978 AGCGVRFNLYERRH
-3992 HCRNCGQVFCSRCSR
+3992 HCRNCGQVFCSKCSR

-4029 SLRSQ
+4029 ALRTQHSTD
-4034 SNSIES
+4034 SNT
-4040 NI
+4040 

>member
-1 MENKMSESD
+1 MNIMRKLRGA
-10 VTFDEKHSASLFSNE
+10 SAVGGMGFSGTG
-25 NLSTNLN
+25 SV
-32 TDIANSDSDS
+32 
-42 MSIYINEPELSDDI
+42 DD
-56 PEWKGMSMNEIRKGC
+56 C
-71 GIYEYQEHPPIVS
+71 G
-84 SAKHTVLFRLPLSMH
+84 
-99 EPPKPYPTHKI
+99 
-110 DKWSH
+110 
-115 GYVRL
+115 
-120 PCSAHCFYPVE
+120 
-131 QRSGDRNCRNRW
+131 
-143 DMIQEALLRNILSS
+143 
-157 QQLENAI
+157 
-164 LSYNQIYAQRWN
+164 
-176 FAALH
+176 
-181 HFFSEV
+181 
-187 LDPEET
+187 
-193 AVFFKTL
+193 
-200 MPKIIQLALQLPI
+200 
-213 LLTGA
+213 GA
-218 IPLLKRHTNS
+218 
-228 FISLS
+228 
-233 QLQVA
+233 
-238 SLLANAFFCTFPRRN
+238 
-253 SSNPQSE
+253 SNPQHTELGLMHLKKLFSE
-260 YATYP
+260 YTHPAHP
-265 YINFNRLFAA
+265 L
-275 YSEEKH
+275 SEAEK
-281 NQCESVMEKIKCL
+281 
-294 LHYFRRV
+294 
-301 TAKAPEGVITIERRY
+301 
-316 IPRENFP
+316 
-323 KWNIQNQKLPPLHI
+323 
-337 TSKGT
+337 
-342 IENEGAGL
+342 
-350 LQVDFANKY
+350 
-359 VGGGV
+359 
-364 LGLGCVQE
+364 
-372 EIRFV
+372 
-377 ICPELMVTMLVT
+377 
-389 EELDDTE
+389 DD
-396 ALIVSGIERY
+396 
-406 SKYEGYSNTFKW
+406 K
-418 KGDFVDETPRD
+418 
-429 DSCRRMTSIVAID
+429 
-442 ALYFRQPLLQFKIDN
+442 
-457 ITRELNK
+457 
-464 AYVGFVG
+464 
-471 SDIYKN
+471 
-477 NLSAIATGNWG
+477 
-488 CGAFRGN
+488 
-495 PKLKVL
+495 
-501 IQLMAAAVAGRSMV
+501 
-515 YFTFGDT
+515 
-522 LLRDDVAAM
+522 
-531 YAHLVQHDIDIARL
+531 
-545 YSMIS
+545 
-550 EYHQESAASSDH
+550 
-562 SDFYCFLYNKSRI
+562 LYNML
-575 KPLNKYFPT
+575 PLF
-584 NSKNSLADIFAKD
+584 
-597 MLSQRSK
+597 
-604 NVALNKDVFNKHL
+604 
-617 YEMTE
+617 
-622 EEKIINWLASCDDDS
+622 C
-637 DDNAKLNTKNACNE
+637 
-651 KTKSNLKEANNVI
+651 
-664 ESLHFVN
+664 
-671 DIGENKNQEDKVFGS
+671 KVFGS
-686 SPSGDMNEKF
+686 SPAGDMSEKF
-696 WDILAFTQQVSRL
+696 RDILAFTQQVSKL

-724 TASCAIVKFLE
+724 TASCAIVKLLE

-748 LSALNL
+748 LSTLNL
-754 LAAGDTSLI
+754 LAAGDALLI
-763 QAMTAA
+763 QAMTTA

-780 LFFDLPEMNE
+780 LFFDLPEMNDA
-790 EEADITDTNSE
+790 EADITDVNSE

-842 SAITSWCPQYNIMW
+842 SAITSWCPQYNVMW

-870 GLTQNVVAYIHNKG
+870 GLTQNVVSYIHNKG

-923 TLLDDFRACQG
+923 MLLDDFRVCQG

-949 LEQDGRAEAQDA
+949 LEQEGNAEAQDA

-996 TLPQPSNRGG
+996 SLPQPSNRGG

-1020 FIKSNSPLLCC
+1020 FVKSNSSLLCC

-1062 KIHLKNPEIQEKF
+1062 KIHLKNPEIQKKF

-1096 LSILLKTNNS
+1096 LSILLKSNHSVSCS
-1106 ISCCIMCMETLL
+1106 ILAMETLL
-1118 NILRHNTIFKDVYRE
+1118 NILRHNVIFKDVYRE

-1153 KQAAI
+1153 KQSAT
-1158 DQGLEYTLCPEDERL
+1158 DQGLEYKMCPDQERL
-1173 GALVME
+1173 GQLVME
-1179 ALTTLLASNV
+1179 ALTTLLAGNV

-1194 FRECGGARC
+1194 FRECTGARC
-1203 AHNLVPYVDCRY
+1203 AHNLVPYVDCRF
-1215 QALGIVRELILSAG
+1215 QALGIVRELIVSAG

-1235 TLLGVMHSAPPNALI
+1235 TLLGIMHSAPASALV
-1250 LKTHILKSLLA
+1250 LKSHILLALLT

-1286 VSLESQLGSQRSEK
+1286 VSLEGQLGPLPHKS
-1300 SEPCNDFVQRTMQD
+1300 SEPCNDNIPQRSPQN
-1314 ESQLLTLLHVVF
+1314 ESQLLNLLHLVF
-1326 HTISTAM
+1326 QTICTAM

-1343 HHEICQSSLCD
+1343 HLEICQSSLCD
-1354 TLRLLGCFSTQTK
+1354 TLRLLGCFSSQTTL
-1367 ITEMDM
+1367 TECNH
-1373 IPTVNYH
+1373 PVPSNYH
-1380 NMLVSL
+1380 NTWQSL
-1386 FTGSVLEPV
+1386 FNGNVLEPS
-1395 FSDDMPKTLG
+1395 FPSEIPKSLS

-1414 YDVALDS
+1414 YDVALDV
-1421 FDKPNLANVGIRS
+1421 FEKPNMAVIGIRS
-1434 PSHKQNSVEQQRS
+1434 PCHKQSSLENQRS
-1447 FDSPGSSK
+1447 VDSPVSGK
-1455 RCIINSLNLSPPAPE
+1455 RSTVNSLNLNPPAPE
-1470 PIVVHPGIVVGM
+1470 PIIVHPGIVVGM
-1482 LHLLPSIS
+1482 LHLLPSIT
-1490 EPSNPQMALALQLY
+1490 ERTKPEYALALQIY
-1504 VAEIVKSLVR
+1504 VAEVIKSLVR
-1514 SERNQQVMCEAGMAG
+1514 SERNQQVMCDSGMAG
-1529 ELLSVGRIALQ
+1529 ELLTMGRVALQ

-1560 SLEPRDLREFLR
+1560 SLEPKDLREFLR

-1583 DIDQSKPRGG
+1583 DIEANKPRGG

-1614 HGSCTLPPFVEL
+1614 HGSCTLPPFVEF

-1633 ACLYLPSVAPQSTTP
+1633 ASLYLPSIAPQSTTP

-1699 TLVRTPQSARDLIC
+1699 TLVRSPPSGTRDIIC
-1713 LTAVLSARD
+1713 FAAVLSARD
-1722 KAIIVSTQETPIPQN
+1722 KAIIVSTQETQMPQSI
-1737 TGEWEPEGTGECG
+1737 GEWEPEGVGESG

-1782 LYLDGQHIHSQKLH
+1782 LYLDGQHIQSQKLH
-1796 YITQVP
+1796 YITQTP
-1802 GGGAANLTVAS
+1802 GGGATNLTVAS

-1827 YSRLTWKQGPCHL
+1827 YSKLTWKQGPCHL

-1850 ATLFKLGPHYMGS
+1850 LTLFKLGPHYMGS
-1863 LQAPQ
+1863 MQAPQ
-1868 LSGPEALGP
+1868 FIGPEP
-1877 LVAEE
+1877 LSSLLSEE

-1909 NKSIAKQLGMSS
+1909 TKSIAKQLGMSS

-1953 GVRVFSPK
+1953 GVRVFNPR
-1961 PVATMID
+1961 PVATTID

-2086 ELIAESSEKRTN
+2086 ELVAESNEKRTN

-2104 LQLVHKLLHILSD
+2104 LQLVHKLLHILSE
-2117 VKLNSTRQILLAL
+2117 VKQNSTRQVLLAL
-2130 LSILLSQ
+2130 LSILLAQ

-2152 TLPQCSE
+2152 TLPLVSE
-2159 KHLILRE
+2159 KHLVPRE
-2166 GEGIKDG
+2166 NEGPKEG

-2193 NGSKVNVNMC
+2193 NGSKVNATMC
-2203 EEVAKVLGLDWVLL
+2203 DELSKVLGLDWVLL
-2217 FLQSDLHSTTVV
+2217 FLQSGLHSTTIV
-2229 WGLRILVAICSV
+2229 WGLRILVAVCSV

-2264 KMALALGCHQQMS
+2264 KMAMALGCQQQTS
-2277 TGEIKPSGLHV
+2277 TGEIKPAGLNV

-2300 HIDLVP
+2300 HVDLVP
-2306 ELYFLFIAL
+2306 ELYFLFIGL
-2315 MMGQPVK
+2315 MLVQPIK
-2322 LLPTDSK
+2322 LLPADSK
-2329 LDLDNVWS
+2329 LELDNIWN

-2342 PANHTLSSFTSRINL
+2342 PANHSLSTFNGKINL
-2357 CPEAMVTLLAMVRT
+2357 CPDAVVVLLAMVRT
-2371 MLNSHSNNPEVLP
+2371 MLNTHFSNPDNLPE
-2384 AWLNDYPVTIIQFLF
+2384 WLTEYPVTIIQFLF
-2399 FLYRNFTDF
+2399 FLYHNFTDF

-2425 FPKPVSSSQDSSGA
+2425 FPKPLSGSQDSSGA

-2449 LVRSPSKDV
+2449 LVRSPSKDI
-2458 GLTNHPAKKFVMDF
+2458 GLTNHPARKFVMDF
-2472 FKVIVVDSLSL
+2472 LRVIVVDSLSL
-2483 PVTAKSPAIDLVLE
+2483 PVTAKSPPAIDLVLE
-2497 AWPEHASTGQQM
+2497 AWPEYASTGQQT
-2509 RYQTEVL
+2509 RYQTEIL

-2534 ALPVVPGGSANNIT
+2534 ALPVVPGGSVNNIT
-2548 NNVCYVAARIVD
+2548 NNVCYVTARIVD

-2605 LFLLSRA
+2605 LFLLSRS
-2612 TDSIADQMAVLE
+2612 TDSITDQMAVLE

-2645 FIGCLT
+2645 FISCLT

-2714 EEVFKMTLPA
+2714 EEVFKISLPA
-2724 PVSNERAPELSVVRE
+2724 PVNNERAPDLSSVRDLVHE
-2739 QIHEAASKLWLN
+2739 QATRLWLN
-2751 YVVSERRATYRAPW
+2751 YVILERKASYRVPW

-2795 SVRVRLRLHQNTV
+2795 SVRPRLRLHHSAV
-2808 AQWTEQHVALV
+2808 AQWTEQHVGLV
-2819 RELAAV
+2819 RELAAT
-2825 RRLQHQQTNLHT
+2825 RKLQHQQTYQHT

-2859 GPPTPTMLDKWML
+2859 GPPTPTVLDKWML

-2898 PELEHPDNKQLK
+2898 PELDHPDNKQLK
-2910 YKVATSMDSKEYYL
+2910 YKVASSMDSKEYYL
-2924 KQLGNSSGMFE
+2924 KQLNNSSGMFE

-2946 LNVNETSTESEP
+2946 LAMHEGSTESEP

-3040 KSREIRDIESLPEAY
+3040 KSREIRDIESLPDAY

-3090 LLQPMALEVFS
+3090 LLQPIALEVFS

-3131 DNAQQSV
+3131 DSAHQSV
-3138 AGQRRTANVEQATGL
+3138 AGQKRTANVEQATGL

-3201 LADYDSEELDL
+3201 LADYDSEE
-3212 IDSST
+3212 IDFNDPAT

-3288 LADRMFNSIKEAWL
+3288 LADRMFNSIKEAWS

-3325 LNNSNHF
+3325 LINSNHF

-3364 LALECDYVSQHLHQW
+3364 LALESDYVSQNLHHW
-3379 IDLIFGCKQNGPA
+3379 IDLIFGYKQNGPA

-3402 LFYEGNVDIYNIDD
+3402 LFYEGNVDIYTIDD

-3440 PHPAKKMTQRT
+3440 PHPCKKMSVRT

-3459 TPGLSITTSDKL
+3459 TPGLSITATDRL

-3491 PVGQILHVD
+3491 PVGQILHID
-3500 KAVLAVEQNKTLI
+3500 KTVSAVEQNKTLI
-3513 PPAYNKYVAW
+3513 PPSFNKYVAW

-3535 DSDKAI
+3535 DSEKAI
-3541 FVGEALMQSSGEIVA
+3541 FVCEAMMQSNGEIVA

-3578 YAKRQLSIKQC
+3578 YSKRQLSIKQC
-3589 LYGHTDAVTCLS
+3589 LYGHTEAVTCLS

-3644 NELTGDI
+3644 NDLTGDI

-3729 EVTVV
+3729 ELA
-3734 EKEKN
+3734 EKKAVK
-3739 EKQSTEENQTETT
+3739 KQPSTEEERTESTK
-3752 MKRVQELVKQMSI
+3752 KRVHELVKQMSI
-3765 SAEGSGILM
+3765 SAEESSLMM

-3784 TENAKEASRLHE
+3784 AETLKEASRLHE

-3803 NESSNGSSNKPSPQN
+3803 NESSNSSNNKVCSKNAQSPT
-3818 NHASLVVLRRKS
+3818 VVLRRKS

-3847 EGTQTSEST
+3847 EGIQANEST
-3856 SNPGDSEGALRA
+3856 HTLSTDSDSALRT

-3883 EADTKPRKINPQNIL
+3883 EADTKPRRINPQNVL

-3925 AEPASIA
+3925 AEPASIT

-3937 RDHRTVY
+3937 KDHKTVY

-3992 HCRNCGQVFCSRCSR
+3992 HCRNCGQVFCSKCSR

-4019 PVRVCQGCYS
+4019 PVRVCQGCHS
-4029 SLRSQ
+4029 QLRSQ
-4034 SNSIES
+4034 CSTDSNT
-4040 NI
+4040 

>member
-1 MENKMSESD
+1 MNIMRKLRGGTSVGGMGSSS
-10 VTFDEKHSASLFSNE
+10 VGSLDECTSSTNPQHTALGLMHLKKLFSE
-25 NLSTNLN
+25 YSH
-32 TDIANSDSDS
+32 
-42 MSIYINEPELSDDI
+42 PPHPLSDAERDD
-56 PEWKGMSMNEIRKGC
+56 KLYNM
-71 GIYEYQEHPPIVS
+71 
-84 SAKHTVLFRLPLSMH
+84 LPL
-99 EPPKPYPTHKI
+99 
-110 DKWSH
+110 
-115 GYVRL
+115 
-120 PCSAHCFYPVE
+120 
-131 QRSGDRNCRNRW
+131 
-143 DMIQEALLRNILSS
+143 
-157 QQLENAI
+157 
-164 LSYNQIYAQRWN
+164 
-176 FAALH
+176 
-181 HFFSEV
+181 
-187 LDPEET
+187 
-193 AVFFKTL
+193 
-200 MPKIIQLALQLPI
+200 
-213 LLTGA
+213 
-218 IPLLKRHTNS
+218 
-228 FISLS
+228 
-233 QLQVA
+233 
-238 SLLANAFFCTFPRRN
+238 FC
-253 SSNPQSE
+253 
-260 YATYP
+260 
-265 YINFNRLFAA
+265 
-275 YSEEKH
+275 
-281 NQCESVMEKIKCL
+281 
-294 LHYFRRV
+294 
-301 TAKAPEGVITIERRY
+301 
-316 IPRENFP
+316 
-323 KWNIQNQKLPPLHI
+323 
-337 TSKGT
+337 
-342 IENEGAGL
+342 
-350 LQVDFANKY
+350 
-359 VGGGV
+359 
-364 LGLGCVQE
+364 
-372 EIRFV
+372 
-377 ICPELMVTMLVT
+377 
-389 EELDDTE
+389 
-396 ALIVSGIERY
+396 
-406 SKYEGYSNTFKW
+406 
-418 KGDFVDETPRD
+418 
-429 DSCRRMTSIVAID
+429 
-442 ALYFRQPLLQFKIDN
+442 
-457 ITRELNK
+457 
-464 AYVGFVG
+464 
-471 SDIYKN
+471 
-477 NLSAIATGNWG
+477 
-488 CGAFRGN
+488 
-495 PKLKVL
+495 
-501 IQLMAAAVAGRSMV
+501 
-515 YFTFGDT
+515 
-522 LLRDDVAAM
+522 
-531 YAHLVQHDIDIARL
+531 
-545 YSMIS
+545 
-550 EYHQESAASSDH
+550 
-562 SDFYCFLYNKSRI
+562 
-575 KPLNKYFPT
+575 
-584 NSKNSLADIFAKD
+584 
-597 MLSQRSK
+597 
-604 NVALNKDVFNKHL
+604 
-617 YEMTE
+617 
-622 EEKIINWLASCDDDS
+622 
-637 DDNAKLNTKNACNE
+637 
-651 KTKSNLKEANNVI
+651 
-664 ESLHFVN
+664 
-671 DIGENKNQEDKVFGS
+671 KVFGS

-719 NQSTE
+719 NQSIE

-754 LAAGDTSLI
+754 LAAGDASLI

-780 LFFDLPEMNE
+780 LFLDLPEMNE
-790 EEADITDTNSE
+790 EEADITDANSE

-833 RKDDLTLLF
+833 RKDDLALLF
-842 SAITSWCPQYNIMW
+842 LAITSWCPQYNVMW

-899 APLEVVEMFVTV
+899 ALLEVVEMFVTV

-923 TLLDDFRACQG
+923 TLLDDFRTCQG
-934 YIFLSEFLLKHAPSR
+934 YIFLSDFLLKHAPSR
-949 LEQDGRAEAQDA
+949 LEQDSRAEAQDA

-1020 FIKSNSPLLCC
+1020 FVKSNSSLLCC

-1062 KIHLKNPEIQEKF
+1062 KIHLKNVEIQQKF

-1096 LSILLKTNNS
+1096 LSILLKVNNS
-1106 ISCCIMCMETLL
+1106 VTCSIMCMETLL

-1138 VFVTCLHRYATLLKD
+1138 VFVTCLHHYATLLKD
-1153 KQAAI
+1153 KQAAQ
-1158 DQGLEYTLCPEDERL
+1158 DQGLEYKISPEDERL

-1179 ALTTLLASNV
+1179 ALTTLLAGNV

-1203 AHNLVPYVDCRY
+1203 AHNLVPYTDCRY
-1215 QALGIVRELILSAG
+1215 PALGIVRELILSAG

-1235 TLLGVMHSAPPNALI
+1235 TLLGVMHSAPSNALV

-1286 VSLESQLGSQRSEK
+1286 VSLEGQLGQQIRNNT
-1300 SEPCNDFVQRTMQD
+1300 EPCNDVVQRTPQD
-1314 ESQLLTLLHVVF
+1314 EIQLLTLLHVVF

-1354 TLRLLGCFSTQTK
+1354 TLRLLGCFSTQIK
-1367 ITEMDM
+1367 LAEMNI
-1373 IPTVNYH
+1373 IPTMNYH
-1380 NMLVSL
+1380 NMLSTL
-1386 FTGSVLEPV
+1386 FTGNVLEPA
-1395 FSDDMPKTLG
+1395 FPDGMSRTLA

-1414 YDVALDS
+1414 YDVALDA
-1421 FDKPNLANVGIRS
+1421 FDKPNMAGISMRS
-1434 PSHKQNSVEQQRS
+1434 PSHKQASVEHQKS
-1447 FDSPGSSK
+1447 FDSPGSGK
-1455 RCIINSLNLSPPAPE
+1455 RCAINPLNLSPPTPE

-1490 EPSNPQMALALQLY
+1490 DSSNPQLALALQLY
-1504 VAEIVKSLVR
+1504 IAEIIKSLVR

-1529 ELLSVGRIALQ
+1529 ELLFMGRIALQ
-1540 DETHPLH
+1540 DEIHPLH

-1583 DIDQSKPRGG
+1583 DIEPNKPRGG

-1633 ACLYLPSVAPQSTTP
+1633 ACLYLPSIAPQSTTP
-1648 PTVVSADNSVLG
+1648 PTVVTADNSVLG

-1675 TYSTWICVD
+1675 TYSTWICID

-1699 TLVRTPQSARDLIC
+1699 TLVRTPQSSRDLIC
-1713 LTAVLSARD
+1713 LIAVLSARD
-1722 KAIIVSTQETPIPQN
+1722 KAIIVSTQETAMPQN
-1737 TGEWEPEGTGECG
+1737 AGEWEPEGTGECG

-1850 ATLFKLGPHYMGS
+1850 AALFRLGPHYMGS

-1868 LSGPEALGP
+1868 LSGPEPLSAL
-1877 LVAEE
+1877 VVEE
-1882 KVVFGLNAKAMS
+1882 KLVFGLNAKAMS

-1953 GVRVFSPK
+1953 GVRVFNPR
-1961 PVATMID
+1961 PVATTID

-2025 KCPLLNSHILHLT
+2025 KCTLLNSHILHLT

-2117 VKLNSTRQILLAL
+2117 VKQNSTRQVLLAL

-2152 TLPQCSE
+2152 TLPLNSE
-2159 KHLILRE
+2159 RHLVLRESEGNKE
-2166 GEGIKDG
+2166 GEG
-2173 EGESILLRNRCLQL
+2173 EGILLRNRCLQL

-2193 NGSKVNVNMC
+2193 TGAKVNINMC
-2203 EEVAKVLGLDWVLL
+2203 EELAKVLGLDWILL
-2217 FLQSDLHSTTVV
+2217 FLQPILHSTTVI
-2229 WGLRILVAICSV
+2229 WGLRILVAVCSV

-2277 TGEIKPSGLHV
+2277 GGDIKPSGLHV

-2306 ELYFLFIAL
+2306 ELYFLFISL
-2315 MMGQPVK
+2315 MMGQPIK
-2322 LLPTDSK
+2322 LLPMDSK
-2329 LDLDNVWS
+2329 LDLNNLWN

-2342 PANHTLSSFTSRINL
+2342 PANHTLSSFASRISL
-2357 CPEAMVTLLAMVRT
+2357 CPEAVVTLLIMVRT
-2371 MLNSHSNNPEVLP
+2371 MLNNHSNNPESLP
-2384 AWLNDYPVTIIQFLF
+2384 VWLTDYPVIIIQFLF
-2399 FLYRNFTDF
+2399 FLYHNFTDF
-2408 MQVFMSAE
+2408 MQVFMSAD

-2425 FPKPVSSSQDSSGA
+2425 FPKPASSSQDSSGA

-2449 LVRSPSKDV
+2449 LVRSPSKDI

-2472 FKVIVVDSLSL
+2472 LRVIIVDSLSL
-2483 PVTAKSPAIDLVLE
+2483 SVTTKSPPAIDLVLE
-2497 AWPEHASTGQQM
+2497 AWPVHASVGQQM
-2509 RYQTEVL
+2509 CYQTEVL

-2534 ALPVVPGGSANNIT
+2534 ALPVVPGGSVNNIT
-2548 NNVCYVAARIVD
+2548 SNVCYVAARIVD

-2566 LTKDPHEV
+2566 LTKNPHEV
-2574 FDFIVKLIGQAKRRP
+2574 FDFIVKLIGQAKRRS
-2589 GAVSMEGLHHC
+2589 GVVSMEGLHHC

-2605 LFLLSRA
+2605 LFLLSRP

-2624 ALHKLTTH
+2624 ALHKLTDH
-2632 RLLVFGAGNHELE
+2632 RVLIFGAGNHELE

-2692 NLMAVAATRVW
+2692 NLMAVAANRIW

-2714 EEVFKMTLPA
+2714 EEVFKITLLP
-2724 PVSNERAPELSVVRE
+2724 PVSNERAPELPVVRE
-2739 QIHEAASKLWLN
+2739 QVHEAAARLWLN
-2751 YVVSERRATYRAPW
+2751 YVVLERKASYRVPW

-2795 SVRVRLRLHQNTV
+2795 SVRVKLRLHQNTV
-2808 AQWTEQHVALV
+2808 SQWTEQHIALV
-2819 RELAAV
+2819 RELAAAKK
-2825 RRLQHQQTNLHT
+2825 LQHQQTNQHT

-2859 GPPTPTMLDKWML
+2859 GPPTPTKLDKWML

-2885 MKNELF
+2885 MKNDLF

-2910 YKVATSMDSKEYYL
+2910 YKVATSTDSKEYYL

-2946 LNVNETSTESEP
+2946 LNVNETSTENEP

-2968 ASEPDEA
+2968 ASEPDEVQ
-2975 PEDNEQEEE
+2975 EDNEQEEE
-2984 NNQAVPDNQTLLRL
+2984 NNQTVPDNQTLLRL

-3131 DNAQQSV
+3131 DSAQQSV
-3138 AGQRRTANVEQATGL
+3138 AGQKRTANVEQATGL

-3212 IDSST
+3212 TDPST

-3288 LADRMFNSIKEAWL
+3288 LADRMFNSVKEAWL

-3325 LNNSNHF
+3325 LVNSNHF
-3332 DLGSKQSGVQLGDI
+3332 DLGNGVQLGDI

-3352 KQDPREFIRVHR
+3352 KQDPREFIRAHR

-3440 PHPAKKMTQRT
+3440 PHPAKKMTQRI

-3478 LKPSLQPIKELKG
+3478 LKPSLQPIKELKS

-3513 PPAYNKYVAW
+3513 PPSYNKYVAW

-3541 FVGEALMQSSGEIVA
+3541 FVCEAMMQSSGEIVA

-3569 TSSVVTVWE
+3569 TSSVVIVWE

-3601 SSPAYNVIVSGS
+3601 SSTAYNVIVSGS

-3670 SVNTCVGRADRM
+3670 NVNTCVGRADRM

-3715 MDYVQV
+3715 MDFVQV
-3721 PAEEEKPE
+3721 PAEEEQLE
-3729 EVTVV
+3729 EFYGD
-3734 EKEKN
+3734 KEGQDDPN
-3739 EKQSTEENQTETT
+3739 VQVDQSESTK
-3752 MKRVQELVKQMSI
+3752 KRVHELVKQMSI
-3765 SAEGSGILM
+3765 STEGSGMLM

-3784 TENAKEASRLHE
+3784 PENTKEASRAHE

-3803 NESSNGSSNKPSPQN
+3803 NESSNGSNNKSLSHC
-3818 NHASLVVLRRKS
+3818 NHASAVILRRKG

-3847 EGTQTSEST
+3847 EGTQTSKLHN
-3856 SNPGDSEGALRA
+3856 NPGDTEGALRT
-3868 SKSDTSLTDSFVMVS
+3868 SKSDTSLTDSFVMVNES
-3883 EADTKPRKINPQNIL
+3883 DTKPKKINPQNVL

-3925 AEPASIA
+3925 AEPASIT

-3970 KDEGADSC
+3970 KDEGADTC
-3978 VGCGVRFNLYERRH
+3978 VGCGVRFNLYERKH

-4029 SLRSQ
+4029 SLHSQ
-4034 SNSIES
+4034 SSTEN
-4040 NI
+4040 NT